1 MSLMVALTMLQ
12 ALSHL
17 LLASHL
23 RIASVSSLSTKL
35 FSPPD
40 TELLSHNQLEH
51 EMFKLIQPSSV
62 THLWSRQSAAVSLLV
77 GLTLRRDLTRSLA
90 CLETSLNCSMS

>member
-23 RIASVSSLSTKL
+23 RMASVSSLSTRL

-40 TELLSHNQLEH
+40 TELLSHNQ
-51 EMFKLIQPSSV
+51 P
-62 THLWSRQSAAVSLLV
+62 WSRQSAAVSLLV